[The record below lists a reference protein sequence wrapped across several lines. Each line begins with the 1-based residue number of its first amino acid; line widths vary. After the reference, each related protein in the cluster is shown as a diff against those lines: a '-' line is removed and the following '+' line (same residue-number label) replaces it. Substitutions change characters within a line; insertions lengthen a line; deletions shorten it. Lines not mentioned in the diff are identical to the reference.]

1 MTKTKQESTDTHTDA
16 TKRIISLL
24 REVDNNLS
32 CYIYLV
38 RF

>member
-1 MTKTKQESTDTHTDA
+1 MTKTKQESTDKHTDA
-16 TKRIISLL
+16 TKLFISLL
-24 REVDNNLS
+24 REVDDNLS